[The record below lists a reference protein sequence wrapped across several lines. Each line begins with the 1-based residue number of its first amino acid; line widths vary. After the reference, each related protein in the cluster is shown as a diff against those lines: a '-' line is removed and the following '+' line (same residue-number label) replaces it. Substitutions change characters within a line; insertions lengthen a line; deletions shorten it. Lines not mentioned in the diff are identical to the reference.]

1 MIALALLFIVII
13 GLLWLVV
20 RLLQNFFRTYSSLDK
35 NTFAVDFENKLQ
47 KQKTVISCQES
58 NREINAIISKRLTE
72 MEQKF
77 PTSHDVEEHPQEEAV
92 VLTETLKNVLT
103 SYMNLLKVKPQDS
116 NY

>member
-13 GLLWLVV
+13 GLLWVV
-20 RLLQNFFRTYSSLDK
+20 VQVLQHFFETYSSLDE
-35 NTFAVDFENKLQ
+35 NVYATDFENKLQ
-47 KQKTVISCQES
+47 QQKTITSCQE
-58 NREINAIISKRLTE
+58 NNKEINAILAKRLTE

>member
-77 PTSHDVEEHPQEEAV
+77 SALQTQNEDPEM
-92 VLTETLKNVLT
+92 LT
-103 SYMNLLKVKPQDS
+103 SAFKQTLHSLLNLLKEKECDHKS
-116 NY
+116 